1 MKKKEKIIN
10 LVIYVFLILVL
21 LITILPLLYTVFGSF
36 KSNAEILTHPER
48 LIPLEPTLLNYLE
61 AINSDEFN
69 VLQMFWNSTYYSVIT
84 VLLTVTTALAAGY
97 VFARGGNFPGS
108 KVIFALFSSLM
119 FVSLGGIT
127 IYPKFDVLRLFGL
140 NNSLWGLI
148 FMKIFTISI
157 ADIYIARGYIWSLPK
172 ELDEAAALDGCSFI
186 GTFFRVILPLL
197 KPVVATLSILA
208 FKGAWN
214 EYLMPILFT
223 LTRKDQRTLV
233 AGIMAM
239 KNAGESTTN
248 WNILLAGATV
258 AMIPILV
265 VYAFCNK
272 HFVQGMAAGAVKG

>member
-1 MKKKEKIIN
+1 MKKKEKVIN
-10 LVIYVFLILVL
+10 LVIYIFLIFVL
-21 LITILPLLYTVFGSF
+21 FITILPLLYTVFGSF
-36 KSNAEILTHPER
+36 KSNAEIMTHPER

-197 KPVVATLSILA
+197 KPVVATLSILS

-214 EYLMPILFT
+214 DYLMPMLFT

-239 KNAGESTTN
+239 KNAGESATN

-272 HFVQGMAAGAVKG
+272 YFVQGMAAGAVKG

>member
-1 MKKKEKIIN
+1 MKKKEKVIN
-10 LVIYVFLILVL
+10 LVIYIFLILVL
-21 LITILPLLYTVFGSF
+21 FITLVPLLYTIFGSF

-48 LIPLEPTLLNYLE
+48 LIPLEPTLLNYME
-61 AINSDEFN
+61 AYNSDEFN

-127 IYPKFDVLRLFGL
+127 IYPKFDVLRIFGL

-197 KPVVATLSILA
+197 KPVVATLSILS

-214 EYLMPILFT
+214 DYLMPMLFT

-258 AMIPILV
+258 AMVPILV

-272 HFVQGMAAGAVKG
+272 YFVQGMAAGAVKG

>member
-1 MKKKEKIIN
+1 MKKKEKVIN
-10 LVIYVFLILVL
+10 LVIYIFLIFVL
-21 LITILPLLYTVFGSF
+21 FITILPLLYTVFGSF
-36 KSNAEILTHPER
+36 KSNAEIMTHPER
-48 LIPLEPTLLNYLE
+48 LIQLEPTLLNYLE

-197 KPVVATLSILA
+197 KPVVATLSILS

-214 EYLMPILFT
+214 DYLMPMLFT

-239 KNAGESTTN
+239 KNAGESATN
-248 WNILLAGATV
+248 WNILLSGATV

-272 HFVQGMAAGAVKG
+272 YFVQGMAAGAVKG

>member
-1 MKKKEKIIN
+1 MKKKEKVIN
-10 LVIYVFLILVL
+10 LVIYAFLILVL

-48 LIPLEPTLLNYLE
+48 LIPSEPTLQNYLE

-69 VLQMFWNSTYYSVIT
+69 VLQMFWNSTYYSVLT
-84 VLLTVTTALAAGY
+84 VLITVTTALATGY
-97 VFARGGNFPGS
+97 VFARGGEFPGS
-108 KVIFALFSSLM
+108 KVIFAIFSSLM

-140 NNSLWGLI
+140 NDSLWGLI
-148 FMKIFTISI
+148 FMKIFAISI

-214 EYLMPILFT
+214 EYLMPMLFT

-258 AMIPILV
+258 AMLPILV
-265 VYAFCNK
+265 IYAFCNK
-272 HFVQGMAAGAVKG
+272 YFVQGIAAGAVKG

>member
-1 MKKKEKIIN
+1 MKKKEKVIN
-10 LVIYVFLILVL
+10 LVIYIYLIFVL
-21 LITILPLLYTVFGSF
+21 FITILPLLYTVFGSF
-36 KSNAEILTHPER
+36 KSNAEIMTHPER

-197 KPVVATLSILA
+197 KPVVATLSILS

-214 EYLMPILFT
+214 DYLMPMLFT

-239 KNAGESTTN
+239 KNAGESATN

-272 HFVQGMAAGAVKG
+272 YFVQGMAAGAVKG

>member
-214 EYLMPILFT
+214 EYLMPMLFT